1 MPNNLPLQEF
11 IKRDVKKTVSE
22 RKQSITFG
30 DNYTQDVG
38 LTTKSLLEEVE
49 LTYGALTALQV
60 EELEIFFDLHGTWD
74 KVTYTLP
81 YESTSKLWHLKDTL
95 QVTPLS
101 QTLWNVK
108 LVLTQAANYAT
119 LTLQNP

>member
-11 IKRDVKKTVSE
+11 IKRDTKKTVSE

-38 LTTKSLLEEVE
+38 LTTKPLLEDIE
-49 LTYGALTALQV
+49 LEYAALTTTQLA
-60 EELEIFFDLHGTWD
+60 ELEIFFDFHGTWD
-74 KVTYTLP
+74 KVTYILP
-81 YESTSKLWHLKDTL
+81 YESTSKLWHLKDAL
-95 QVTPLS
+95 QITPLS

-108 LVLTQAANYAT
+108 VVLTQAANYAT
-119 LTLQNP
+119 LTL

>member
-1 MPNNLPLQEF
+1 MPNNLPLQELV
-11 IKRDVKKTVSE
+11 KRDIKKTISE

-30 DNYTQDVG
+30 DNYTQDIG
-38 LTTKSLLEEVE
+38 LTTKPSLEEVE
-49 LTYGALTALQV
+49 LTYAALTAIQLT
-60 EELEIFFDLHGTWD
+60 ELETFFDLHGTWD

-81 YESTSKLWHLKDTL
+81 YESTSKLWHLKDSL

-108 LVLTQAANYAT
+108 LGLTQAANYAT
-119 LTLQNP
+119 LMLTP